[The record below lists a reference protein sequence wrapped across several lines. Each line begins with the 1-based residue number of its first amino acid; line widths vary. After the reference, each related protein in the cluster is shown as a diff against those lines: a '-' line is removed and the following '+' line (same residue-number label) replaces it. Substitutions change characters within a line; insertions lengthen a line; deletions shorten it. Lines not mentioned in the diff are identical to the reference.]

1 MENQEFAL
9 TAEQPSV
16 QNDIETA
23 SIFADSVDA
32 YTVGDMHPVQKERK
46 RTKAISLLMRCSV
59 IAVCIGI
66 LGYSAY
72 MIINKVV
79 EDKLA
84 ESAYDELRVDSSDF
98 TTVEHS
104 KNLKEP
110 NSMPTVLE
118 MLGAEGNYEDY
129 IHSGGMDIDE
139 EQRYKNYYQNYLRL
153 SETYKDMYGWIYM
166 SDTQVDYPM
175 MKDRDNM
182 YYLYRNYKGEWTRS
196 GSICADC
203 NLANNFFANYNMVI
217 YGHNMKDGS
226 MFHSVAEWCNDA
238 KIETYV
244 KTTQIE
250 LYTDDG
256 LYIYDILS
264 YYVDN
269 TNDFARI
276 AFTSAAD
283 YVNFLDTISK
293 KSNIQTNKEYTAD
306 TRICTLITCT
316 NGSDADSRYVVHGI
330 LNQFIPAADLT

>member
-1 MENQEFAL
+1 MENQEFTL
-9 TAEQPSV
+9 TADDLPV
-16 QNDIETA
+16 QDETENTNL
-23 SIFADSVDA
+23 FADSVDA
-32 YTVGDMHPVQKERK
+32 YTVGDMHPVTIERK
-46 RTKAISLLMRCSV
+46 RTKALSLLMRCSM

-79 EDKLA
+79 EDNLA
-84 ESAYDELRVDSSDF
+84 ESAYDDLRVDSSDF

-118 MLGAEGNYEDY
+118 MLDAEGAYEDY
-129 IHSGGMDIDE
+129 VHSDILDIDL
-139 EQRYKNYYQNYLRL
+139 EQRYKNYYRNYLSL
-153 SETYKDMYGWIYM
+153 SATYRDMYGWIYM

-175 MKDRDNM
+175 MKDRDNA

-196 GSICADC
+196 GSIFADC

-238 KIETYV
+238 MIETYV

-250 LYTDDG
+250 LYTDEG

-269 TNDFARI
+269 SNDYARI
-276 AFTSAAD
+276 AFTSASD
-283 YVNFLDTISK
+283 YLNFLDTISR
-293 KSNIQTNKEYTAD
+293 KSNTPTNREYTAD

-330 LNQFIPAADLT
+330 LNKFIPGEELT